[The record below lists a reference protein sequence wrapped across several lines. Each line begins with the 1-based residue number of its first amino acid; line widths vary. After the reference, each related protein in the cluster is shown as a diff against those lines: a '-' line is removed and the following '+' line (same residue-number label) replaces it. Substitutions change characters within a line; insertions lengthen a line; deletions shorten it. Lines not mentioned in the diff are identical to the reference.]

1 MSSGNTQ
8 FFLPQRSWQRG
19 QSGRNA
25 VRPDLFKN
33 VLRFMQVQILLAQ
46 GEGLPTIPPPLPVLT
61 VRPRRLLVSLRQAR
75 LFVRDGVTRYI
86 IPVDNERHPN
96 RFACDC
102 HFRSRARDRRAHHCN
117 TRVLAGPPKDNGLFE
132 LGRGIHRKAWVSDRG
147 CERNKHRS
155 ASGLHRRGSAS
166 TAKALRIQGASTQR
180 VDPRNAPRRG

>member
-61 VRPRRLLVSLRQAR
+61 VRPLASACFPATGSSFRTGWRDALYNPGRQ
-75 LFVRDGVTRYI
+75 
-86 IPVDNERHPN
+86 
-96 RFACDC
+96 
-102 HFRSRARDRRAHHCN
+102 
-117 TRVLAGPPKDNGLFE
+117 
-132 LGRGIHRKAWVSDRG
+132 
-147 CERNKHRS
+147 
-155 ASGLHRRGSAS
+155 
-166 TAKALRIQGASTQR
+166 
-180 VDPRNAPRRG
+180 